1 MQSNTKKQ
9 GRKRN
14 PEDLIRENDF
24 LKYKMRDQQK
34 YIRRLEYD
42 NALLQRK
49 QQSNYARRN
58 KFKSAS
64 GSLTF
69 FERKFKT

>member
-1 MQSNTKKQ
+1 MQSNFKKQ
-9 GRKRN
+9 SRKRN
-14 PEDLIRENDF
+14 PDDLIRENDF
-24 LKYKMRDQQK
+24 LKYKLRDQQK

-64 GSLTF
+64 GS
-69 FERKFKT
+69 

>member
-1 MQSNTKKQ
+1 MQGHTKKQ

-34 YIRRLEYD
+34 YISRLEYD

-64 GSLTF
+64 GS
-69 FERKFKT
+69 

>member
-1 MQSNTKKQ
+1 MQGHIKKQ
-9 GRKRN
+9 SRKRS

-24 LKYKMRDQQK
+24 LKYKLRDQQK

-49 QQSNYARRN
+49 QQNSYARKN
-58 KFKSAS
+58 KFRNSTS
-64 GSLTF
+64 S
-69 FERKFKT
+69 

>member
-1 MQSNTKKQ
+1 MQSNFKKQ

-14 PEDLIRENDF
+14 PDDLIRENDF

-34 YIRRLEYD
+34 YIRKLEYD

-49 QQSNYARRN
+49 QQNSYARRN
-58 KFKSAS
+58 KFRTAS
-64 GSLTF
+64 GS
-69 FERKFKT
+69 

>member
-1 MQSNTKKQ
+1 MQGHSKKQ

-14 PEDLIRENDF
+14 QDDLIRENDF

-49 QQSNYARRN
+49 QQNSYARRN
-58 KFKSAS
+58 KFRNSTS
-64 GSLTF
+64 S
-69 FERKFKT
+69 

>member
-1 MQSNTKKQ
+1 MQSNFKKQ
-9 GRKRN
+9 GRKRS

-24 LKYKMRDQQK
+24 LKYKLRDQQK
-34 YIRRLEYD
+34 YIRKLEYD

-58 KFKSAS
+58 KFRTVS
-64 GSLTF
+64 GS
-69 FERKFKT
+69 

>member
-1 MQSNTKKQ
+1 MQSNSKKQ

-14 PEDLIRENDF
+14 PDDLIRENDF

-34 YIRRLEYD
+34 YIRKLEFD

-49 QQSNYARRN
+49 QQSSYARRN
-58 KFKSAS
+58 KFRNSTS
-64 GSLTF
+64 S
-69 FERKFKT
+69 

>member
-1 MQSNTKKQ
+1 MQSNFKKQ

-14 PEDLIRENDF
+14 PDDLIRENDF

-49 QQSNYARRN
+49 QQNSYARRN
-58 KFKSAS
+58 KFRTAS
-64 GSLTF
+64 GS
-69 FERKFKT
+69 

>member
-1 MQSNTKKQ
+1 MQGNTKKQ
-9 GRKRN
+9 GRNRS

-24 LKYKMRDQQK
+24 LKFKLRDSQK
-34 YIRRLEYD
+34 YIRKLEYD

-58 KFKSAS
+58 KFRTAS
-64 GSLTF
+64 GS
-69 FERKFKT
+69 

>member
-1 MQSNTKKQ
+1 MQGHTKKQ
-9 GRKRN
+9 SRKRN

-34 YIRRLEYD
+34 YIRKLEYD

-49 QQSNYARRN
+49 QQNSYARKNSN
-58 KFKSAS
+58 KNYRSN
-64 GSLTF
+64 
-69 FERKFKT
+69 RD

>member
-1 MQSNTKKQ
+1 MQGHTKKQ
-9 GRKRN
+9 SRKRN

-24 LKYKMRDQQK
+24 LKYKLKDQQK

-42 NALLQRK
+42 NALLLRK
-49 QQSNYARRN
+49 QQNNYARRN

-64 GSLTF
+64 GS
-69 FERKFKT
+69 

>member
-1 MQSNTKKQ
+1 MQSNSKKQ

-49 QQSNYARRN
+49 QQSNYARKN

-64 GSLTF
+64 GS
-69 FERKFKT
+69 